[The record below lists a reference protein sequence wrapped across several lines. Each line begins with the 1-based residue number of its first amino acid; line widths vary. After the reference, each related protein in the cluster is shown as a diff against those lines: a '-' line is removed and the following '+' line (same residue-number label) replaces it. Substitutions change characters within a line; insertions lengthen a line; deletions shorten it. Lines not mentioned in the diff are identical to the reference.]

1 MRIKD
6 FLTIFIKRGWLILIF
21 AAATAFGAIVVSKL
35 QEPAWRVSV
44 RMAVTPARADL
55 GLSET
60 INRLL
65 RNYGEQL
72 TTRRMA
78 QIAIDR
84 LRLQDKDPS
93 MTADKLRKELRV
105 SAQLSNYT
113 LQLDVEDRDP
123 NRARDVALILST
135 VFVEEQ
141 RQKMADIDPRDRL
154 QTSVLDQ
161 PTWPRQIRPKT
172 KTNALGGGILG
183 LLVGAMVVVAWEL
196 LDDSLKTAEQT
207 EQVVGLPVLAAIPA
221 ASSKLRR
228 SPESFRQQA
237 ASRHGA

>member
-6 FLTIFIKRGWLILIF
+6 FFTIFIKRGWLILIF
-21 AAATAFGAIVVSKL
+21 AAATALGAMVVSKM

-44 RMAVTPARADL
+44 RIAVTPARADL

-78 QIAIDR
+78 QLAIDG

-93 MTADKLRKELRV
+93 MTADKLRKEMRV
-105 SAQLSNYT
+105 SAQLGNYT

-123 NRARDVALILST
+123 NRARDVAMLVAQTFIDNHT
-135 VFVEEQ
+135 Q
-141 RQKMADIDPRDRL
+141 RMADIVPTNRLKASLLDR
-154 QTSVLDQ
+154 
-161 PTWPRQIRPKT
+161 PTPPRQIRPKT
-172 KTNALGGGILG
+172 KVNTLGGGILG
-183 LLVGAMVVVAWEL
+183 LLVGALVVVAWEL
-196 LDDSLKTAEQT
+196 MDDTLKSSEQT
-207 EQVVGLPVLAAIPA
+207 ERVMKLPVLGAIPA
-221 ASSKLRR
+221 AGGR
-228 SPESFRQQA
+228 P
-237 ASRHGA
+237 

>member
-6 FLTIFIKRGWLILIF
+6 FLNIFVKRGWLILIF
-21 AAATAFGAIVVSKL
+21 AAATALGAVVVSKM

-44 RMAVTPARADL
+44 RIAVTPARADMS
-55 GLSET
+55 LSET

-65 RNYGEQL
+65 RNYGEHL

-105 SAQLSNYT
+105 SAQMGNYT

-123 NRARDVALILST
+123 NRAWDVANVLST

-154 QTSVLDQ
+154 QASVMDL
-161 PTWPRQIRPKT
+161 PAWARQIRPKT
-172 KTNALGGGILG
+172 KTNALGGGVLG
-183 LLVGAMVVVAWEL
+183 LLIGALVVVAWEL
-196 LDDSLKTAEQT
+196 LDTSLKTSEQT
-207 EQVVGLPVLAAIPA
+207 ERATGLPVIGAIPPL
-221 ASSKLRR
+221 SK
-228 SPESFRQQA
+228 A
-237 ASRHGA
+237 

>member
-6 FLTIFIKRGWLILIF
+6 FAGIFIKRWWIIVALAG
-21 AAATAFGAIVVSKL
+21 ATALGAIVVSKL
-35 QEPAWRVSV
+35 QEPAWRASV
-44 RMAVTPARADL
+44 RIAVTPARADL

-65 RNYGEQL
+65 RNYGERL

-93 MTADKLRKELRV
+93 ITAEKLRKQLRV
-105 SAQLSNYT
+105 SAQLGNYT

-123 NRARDVALILST
+123 NRAYDIAAVLSS

-154 QTSVLDQ
+154 NTSVLDR
-161 PTWPRQIRPKT
+161 PAWPRLIRPKT

-183 LLVGAMVVVAWEL
+183 LMIGALIVVAWEL
-196 LDDSLKTAEQT
+196 FDPTIKTSEQAEKT
-207 EQVVGLPVLAAIPA
+207 TGLPVLAAIPA
-221 ASSKLRR
+221 AAKK
-228 SPESFRQQA
+228 
-237 ASRHGA
+237 

>member
-1 MRIKD
+1 MCIKD
-6 FLTIFIKRGWLILIF
+6 FLNIFVKRGWLILIF
-21 AAATAFGAIVVSKL
+21 AVATALGAIVVSKM

-44 RMAVTPARADL
+44 RIAVTPARADMS
-55 GLSET
+55 LSET

-65 RNYGEQL
+65 RNYGEHL

-105 SAQLSNYT
+105 SAQMGSYT

-123 NRARDVALILST
+123 NRAWDVANVLAT

-154 QTSVLDQ
+154 QASVMDR
-161 PTWPRQIRPKT
+161 PAWARQIRPKT
-172 KTNALGGGILG
+172 KTNALGGGVLG
-183 LLVGAMVVVAWEL
+183 LLIGAIVVVAWEL
-196 LDDSLKTAEQT
+196 LDTSLKTIEQT
-207 EQVVGLPVLAAIPA
+207 ERVTGLPVIGAIPPVSNA
-221 ASSKLRR
+221 
-228 SPESFRQQA
+228 
-237 ASRHGA
+237 

>member
-1 MRIKD
+1 MRIRD
-6 FLTIFIKRGWLILIF
+6 FLNIFVKRGWLILIF
-21 AAATAFGAIVVSKL
+21 AAATALGAIAVSKM

-44 RMAVTPARADL
+44 RIAVTPARADMS
-55 GLSET
+55 LSET

-65 RNYGEQL
+65 RNYGEHL

-84 LRLQDKDPS
+84 LRLQDKDPG

-105 SAQLSNYT
+105 SAQMGSYT

-123 NRARDVALILST
+123 NRAWDVANVLST

-154 QTSVLDQ
+154 QASVMDV
-161 PTWPRQIRPKT
+161 PAWARQIRPKT

-183 LLVGAMVVVAWEL
+183 LLIGAMVVVVWEF
-196 LDDSLKTAEQT
+196 LDTSLKTSDQT
-207 EQVVGLPVLAAIPA
+207 ERATGLPVIGAIPPL
-221 ASSKLRR
+221 SK
-228 SPESFRQQA
+228 A
-237 ASRHGA
+237 

>member
-6 FLTIFIKRGWLILIF
+6 FLIIFIKRGWLILLF
-21 AAATAFGAIVVSKL
+21 AMATALGAIIVSKM

-44 RMAVTPARADL
+44 RIAVTPARADL

-65 RNYGEQL
+65 RNYGEHL

-93 MTADKLRKELRV
+93 MTAEKLRKELRV
-105 SAQLSNYT
+105 SAQLGNYM

-123 NRARDVALILST
+123 NRARDVATVLST
-135 VFVEEQ
+135 VFVEEHT
-141 RQKMADIDPRDRL
+141 QKMADIDTRDRL
-154 QTSVLDQ
+154 KASVLDQ
-161 PTWPRQIRPKT
+161 PTWARQIRPKT

-183 LLVGAMVVVAWEL
+183 LLVGALVVVAWEL
-196 LDDSLKTAEQT
+196 LDDTLKTSEQT
-207 EQVVGLPVLAAIPA
+207 EKVTGLPLLGAIPA
-221 ASSKLRR
+221 ART
-228 SPESFRQQA
+228 
-237 ASRHGA
+237 

>member
-6 FLTIFIKRGWLILIF
+6 FFTIFIKRGWLILIF
-21 AAATAFGAIVVSKL
+21 AAATALGAMVVSKM

-44 RMAVTPARADL
+44 RIAVTPARADL

-78 QIAIDR
+78 QLAIDG

-93 MTADKLRKELRV
+93 MTADKLRKEMRV
-105 SAQLSNYT
+105 SAQLGNYT

-123 NRARDVALILST
+123 NRARDVAMLVAQTFIDNHT
-135 VFVEEQ
+135 Q
-141 RQKMADIDPRDRL
+141 RMADIIPTNRLKASLLDR
-154 QTSVLDQ
+154 
-161 PTWPRQIRPKT
+161 PTPARQIRPKT
-172 KTNALGGGILG
+172 KVNTLGGGILG
-183 LLVGAMVVVAWEL
+183 LLVGALVVVAWEL
-196 LDDSLKTAEQT
+196 MDDTLKSSEQT
-207 EQVVGLPVLAAIPA
+207 ERVMKLPVLGAIPA
-221 ASSKLRR
+221 AGGRL
-228 SPESFRQQA
+228 
-237 ASRHGA
+237 

>member
-6 FLTIFIKRGWLILIF
+6 FLAIFIKRGWLVVLF
-21 AAATAFGAIVVSKL
+21 AVATTLGAIVVSKL

-44 RMAVTPARADL
+44 RITVTPARADL

-105 SAQLSNYT
+105 SAQMGNYT

-123 NRARDVALILST
+123 NRAFDVAT
-135 VFVEEQ
+135 VLANAFVEEHQ
-141 RQKMADIDPRDRL
+141 VKMADIDPRDRL
-154 QTSVLDQ
+154 QAAVLDR
-161 PTWPRQIRPKT
+161 PTWPRLIRPKT
-172 KTNALGGGILG
+172 KVNALGGGILG
-183 LLVGAMVVVAWEL
+183 LLVGALVVVAWEL
-196 LDDSLKTAEQT
+196 MDTTLKTSEQT
-207 EQVVGLPVLAAIPA
+207 EKATGLAVLGAIPM
-221 ASSKLRR
+221 
-228 SPESFRQQA
+228 
-237 ASRHGA
+237 SRVAG